1 MSEKGYENG
10 LGSMSAEERMSVSE
24 KGYENGLGFMS
35 AEERMAASEK
45 GYNNGIKAMSAEERM
60 VVSKKGY
67 NNGLG
72 AMSAEENKMR
82 MDIAW
87 EEKYAEF
94 VSYKRMPE
102 IGTPLYNWQK
112 TQLSNGPFSFNAKI
126 RKENEENEGSTIWSE
141 RRVKL
146 VLC

>member
-1 MSEKGYENG
+1 
-10 LGSMSAEERMSVSE
+10 
-24 KGYENGLGFMS
+24 
-35 AEERMAASEK
+35 
-45 GYNNGIKAMSAEERM
+45 MSAEERM

-67 NNGLG
+67 ENGLG
-72 AMSAEENKMR
+72 AMLAEENKMR
-82 MDIAW
+82 MDIVW

-102 IGTPLYNWQK
+102 IENNWQK

-126 RKENEENEGSTIWSE
+126 RKENEENEWSTIWSE

-146 VLC
+146 VNCVDKKNRAKMSIVWEEKYAEFVHTTGCQRKEPCYIIGKRIS